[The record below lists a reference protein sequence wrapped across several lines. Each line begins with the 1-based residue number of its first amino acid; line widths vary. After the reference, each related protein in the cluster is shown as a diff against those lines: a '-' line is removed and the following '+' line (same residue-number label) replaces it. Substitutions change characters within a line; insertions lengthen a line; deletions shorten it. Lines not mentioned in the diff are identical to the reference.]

1 MIAVLRC
8 LPLWILGFAATL
20 AAGEE
25 IEDPGKQ
32 TVARV
37 TVHVLLA
44 TNGDASVAG
53 EHAREA
59 PAGVVARLRA
69 EERLRFD
76 HYRLLGDSRR
86 RVYRSYENWAQPLYP
101 SDEVLVR
108 FEAQGK
114 LRDAKQRLDI
124 ELWLSRK
131 KILKTDAVVGTDR
144 PLFVLGPQWRGGR
157 LLIMVSLAPEPPV
170 VQ

>member
-1 MIAVLRC
+1 MKTIRALA
-8 LPLWILGFAATL
+8 ILACTTVAAFS
-20 AAGEE
+20 AAEE
-25 IEDPGKQ
+25 PADPGKE

-37 TVHVLLA
+37 TVSVLLA

-53 EHAREA
+53 QRARPV
-59 PAGVVARLRA
+59 PAGTEKRLRA
-69 EERLRFD
+69 DKRLRFD

-86 RVYRSYENWAQPLYP
+86 RVFRSYENWAQPLAP

-114 LRDAKQRLDI
+114 PRDQKQRLDI
-124 ELWLSRK
+124 DLWLSRK
-131 KILKTDAVVGTDR
+131 KILKTNAVVGTDC
-144 PLFVLGPQWRGGR
+144 PLFVLGPEWRGGR
-157 LLIMVSLAPEPPV
+157 LIIMLVLAHEPPL